1 MDGARRNDWR
11 IGFWIGAL
19 VLLALALRALSG
31 VLLPFIAGL
40 AIGYLLNP
48 VASRLERAGLN
59 RLGAT
64 LLILGLF
71 LLAIGLFAVL
81 LVPLLGH
88 QLAGFVAS
96 LPDYAARLQ
105 KLVAEQSAIFAQTYG
120 GGLLGRLGLGAA
132 TDGAGLQQSLG
143 DLAGRGANT
152 LVGVAQSLLSGGA
165 ALVGLFSLIVITPV
179 VAFYILLDWDKLMA
193 SLDSLIPLAHRAAVH
208 GLAREIDAALAGFL
222 RGQSLVCLFLGLWYG
237 IGLSL
242 VGLNF
247 GFLIGISAGFLTFIP
262 FVGSLT
268 ALAVGASVA
277 LVQAWPDWTLFALV
291 FAVVGSGQLLE
302 GNFLTPR
309 LVGASIGLHPVWL
322 IFALLAFG
330 SLMGFTGLL
339 IAVPVAAAIGVLTR
353 FAARQYWQSP
363 LYRGIAALP
372 AREAGE

>member
-1 MDGARRNDWR
+1 MDGARRSDWR

-19 VLLALALRALSG
+19 VLTALVLRALSG

-40 AIGYLLNP
+40 VIGYLLNP

-81 LVPLLGH
+81 VVPLLGH
-88 QLAGFVAS
+88 QFAGFVAS
-96 LPDYAARLQ
+96 VPDYAARLQ
-105 KLVAEQSAIFAQTYG
+105 KLVAEQSAILAQKYG
-120 GGLLGRLGLGAA
+120 GGLLGKLGLGAGA
-132 TDGAGLQQSLG
+132 DGGLQQWLG
-143 DLAGRGANT
+143 DLAGQGVKS
-152 LVGVAQSLLSGGA
+152 LVGIAQSLLSGGA

-179 VAFYILLDWDKLMA
+179 VAFYILLDWDKLVA

-237 IGLSL
+237 VGLSL

-353 FAARQYWQSP
+353 FAARQYWQSQ

-372 AREAGE
+372 AGEAGE